1 MNTTKLD
8 IIVASLLVLMPITF
22 WGQQIQ
28 INILDLGAKG
38 DGKTDNTL
46 IIQNAI
52 DKASQSGNGKVII
65 PAGRF
70 MTGVIHLKSNTELHL
85 NENGILLG
93 SPKRSDYGPKD
104 ASALIVANH
113 QQNISMTGKGVIDG
127 QGDQLL
133 KDIYMMLNGGT
144 LEDSEWKIY
153 NPWHQ
158 MRPEER
164 NRPKII
170 ELTDCDT
177 LKIKGITIKNGLCWV
192 QNYKNSSNI
201 IIDSIKVES
210 NTFWNNDGIDI
221 TDCKNVRITN
231 CILNCDDDGICL
243 KSYDRNSCCKNVY
256 VANCIVRASASAVKL
271 GTASKGGFKKITIR
285 DITVYDT
292 FRSAIAIESVDGG
305 ILEDVDV
312 QNITAKNTGN
322 AIFIRLGHRNKDEVY
337 SQLRRI
343 HISNI
348 KAEIPLEKPD
358 KGYPMEGPEPDFAH
372 NVFPS
377 SITGIPGHPVEN
389 VRIENVEL
397 IYTGG
402 AKKEI
407 ACLPADSL
415 SKILEQIS
423 EYPEFSMF
431 GELPSWAFY
440 ARHVNGLKFINIK
453 VKVNG
458 KDNRPAFAADDV
470 NRLVMDKIYIQC
482 NDTINQIYLN
492 NISKSELSIWKQD
505 FGHY

>member
-1 MNTTKLD
+1 MNTNMLQLM
-8 IIVASLLVLMPITF
+8 VLLLLTLTPLVF
-22 WGQQIQ
+22 WGQQKQ
-28 INILDLGAKG
+28 IIISDLGAKG
-38 DGKTDNTL
+38 DGQSDNTL
-46 IIQNAI
+46 IIQKAI
-52 DKASQSGNGKVII
+52 DIASASGKGKVII

-70 MTGVIHLKSNTELHL
+70 RTGVIYLKSNIELHL
-85 NENGILLG
+85 DENAVLLG

-104 ASALIVANH
+104 ASPLIVANH
-113 QQNISMTGKGVIDG
+113 QHNISITGKGVIDG
-127 QGDQLL
+127 QGDQLI
-133 KDIYMMLNGGT
+133 KDIYLMLNAGT
-144 LEDSEWKIY
+144 LDDTEWKIY

-177 LKIKGITIKNGLCWV
+177 LKIAGITIKNGLCWV

-201 IIDSIKVES
+201 VIDSIKVES

-231 CILNCDDDGICL
+231 CILNCDDDGICV
-243 KSYDRNSCCKNVY
+243 KSYDRNSCCENIF
-256 VANCIVRASASAVKL
+256 VANCSVRASASAIKL

-312 QNITAKNTGN
+312 QNINATNTGN
-322 AIFIRLGHRNKDEVY
+322 AIFIRLGHRNIDSVY
-337 SQLRRI
+337 SQLRHI

-348 KAEIPLEKPD
+348 KAEIPLTKPD
-358 KGYPMEGPEPDFAH
+358 KGYSMEGPEPDFAH

-377 SITGIPGHPVEN
+377 SITGIPGHPVED
-389 VRIENVEL
+389 VRIENIGLV
-397 IYTGG
+397 YTGG

-415 SKILEQIS
+415 SKIPEQIS
-423 EYPEFSMF
+423 AYPEFSMF

-440 ARHVNGLKFINIK
+440 VRHITGLKLTNIK

-458 KDNRPAFAADDV
+458 KDYRPAFVVDDV
-470 NRLVMDKIYIQC
+470 KRLVMDKIDIQG
-482 NDTINQIYLN
+482 NESLNQIFLN
-492 NISKSELSIWKQD
+492 NISKSELNIW
-505 FGHY
+505 